1 MNIRILYVVCI
12 FASLSFVVP
21 FTYAQLPNS
30 LTPSLQISSAP
41 ALKHVAPSNRN
52 NEPLGAS
59 GTSTPS
65 TTTPASADKDK
76 AQGVNDEDINRFTNT
91 IVLIKDFYVQPVGD
105 KTLLDDAIR
114 GMVSGLDPHS
124 EYLDNEAY
132 KTLLMTTSGEFGGV
146 GIEVTPE
153 YGILKIVAPMDDTPA
168 SKAGIK
174 SGDYIVAIDG
184 KLVSEMSLQDA
195 VDKMR
200 GKAGSPV
207 TLTVLRKGEKAP
219 LTFKLNREIIHIAS
233 VKSKMLDNNFG
244 YIRITQFQEPTAKLM
259 RDAILNLRSKNQGNL
274 KGIIIDLRNNP
285 GGLLETAVQVVNNFL
300 DVKKL
305 NNKYN
310 DVIVYTEGRL
320 PEAQYSAKASG
331 ADILNG
337 APIVVLINGGSASAS
352 EIVAGALQD
361 YHRAII
367 VGSTSFGKGSV
378 QTVIPLD
385 KTHALKL
392 TTALY
397 HTPSGRVIQNIGIV
411 PDVRIEDL
419 KVVKNKTDEDLAM
432 IEPIKEYQL
441 KNHLQGTSPANNTLL
456 ENSEITL
463 ANDDYQLYEALKILR
478 TIYMLDKSG
487 PTVPVIPTT
496 TSAAAAKTTNAVKP

>member
-1 MNIRILYVVCI
+1 MLNPRSPLLAVWVVIAFFFLCQ
-12 FASLSFVVP
+12 FSNAATVTQNL
-21 FTYAQLPNS
+21 A
-30 LTPSLQISSAP
+30 ISNKPAATSPAP
-41 ALKHVAPSNRN
+41 
-52 NEPLGAS
+52 
-59 GTSTPS
+59 
-65 TTTPASADKDK
+65 DKK
-76 AQGVNDEDINRFTNT
+76 QAVNDDDINRFTNT
-91 IVLIKDFYVQPVGD
+91 IVLIKDFYVQSIGD
-105 KTLLDDAIR
+105 KALLDDAIR

-124 EYLDNEAY
+124 EYLDGEAY

-184 KLVSEMSLQDA
+184 KLVSEMTLQDA

-200 GKAGSPV
+200 GKAGSQV
-207 TLTVLRKGEKAP
+207 VLTILRKGEKTP
-219 LTFKLNREIIHIAS
+219 LTFKLNRQMIHIAS
-233 VKSKMLDNNFG
+233 VKSKMLDSNFG

-259 RDAILNLRSKNQGNL
+259 HDAILDLKNKNQGHLN
-274 KGIIIDLRNNP
+274 GIILDLRNNP

-300 DVKKL
+300 DSKSL
-305 NNKYN
+305 GNKYK
-310 DVIVYTEGRL
+310 DLIVYTEGRL
-320 PEAQYSAKASG
+320 PEAQYSAKATG
-331 ADILNG
+331 IDILNG

-361 YHRAII
+361 YRRAVIA
-367 VGSTSFGKGSV
+367 GTTSFGKGSV

-397 HTPSGRVIQNIGIV
+397 HTPSGRVIQNIGII
-411 PDVRIEDL
+411 PDVQIEDL
-419 KVVKNKTDEDLAM
+419 QVVKNKNDEDIAM

-441 KNHLQGTSPANNTLL
+441 KNHLQSAPTTGNSATNLANANNIERNDLG
-456 ENSEITL
+456 L
-463 ANDDYQLYEALKILR
+463 AHDDFQLFEALKILR
-478 TIYMLDKSG
+478 TMYMLDHSTANK
-487 PTVPVIPTT
+487 
-496 TSAAAAKTTNAVKP
+496 